1 MEYNIIH
8 RHLFLTECKEE
19 EEEEEENTIFPKYAK
34 KPWNQIFDAAVEDV
48 GSTLSLPLLRGY
60 EKIVLNSRMS
70 IIREGNGLTG
80 CGEEA
85 KRMRREQ
92 SGERIT
98 LSKKTTSKRA
108 GDNTGIQLLTSVN
121 ASVVC
126 AVEFRH
132 ISSLLLPAS
141 RPLPPELS
149 RIRDEKY
156 VLEISIDFDG
166 IPFHFRIN

>member
-1 MEYNIIH
+1 
-8 RHLFLTECKEE
+8 
-19 EEEEEENTIFPKYAK
+19 
-34 KPWNQIFDAAVEDV
+34 
-48 GSTLSLPLLRGY
+48 
-60 EKIVLNSRMS
+60 
-70 IIREGNGLTG
+70 
-80 CGEEA
+80 
-85 KRMRREQ
+85 MRREQ

-149 RIRDEKY
+149 RIRGEKY

-166 IPFHFRIN
+166 IPFHFRINYLYVDESLM